1 MVYLPLPD
9 PAILFPG
16 SLTSNDLA
24 GNVHRPAAAETYNSG
39 VGPSNQSPPRQ
50 KELGENVSDW
60 RPDPRSDRTCLGDDR
75 GFLEEVQGALRLS
88 LQTLKELPDG

>member
-24 GNVHRPAAAETYNSG
+24 GNVHRAAVAETYNSG
-39 VGPSNQSPPRQ
+39 VGPLNQSPPRQ
-50 KELGENVSDW
+50 RNWVRTYRIGSLNGAVIEL
-60 RPDPRSDRTCLGDDR
+60 
-75 GFLEEVQGALRLS
+75 A
-88 LQTLKELPDG
+88 